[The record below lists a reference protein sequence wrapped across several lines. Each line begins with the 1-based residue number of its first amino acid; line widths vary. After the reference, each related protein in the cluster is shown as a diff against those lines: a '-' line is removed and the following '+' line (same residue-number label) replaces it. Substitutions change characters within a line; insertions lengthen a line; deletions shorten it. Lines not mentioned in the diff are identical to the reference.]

1 MTYFWK
7 YKVELTDWDDST
19 HETVQGL
26 VVGKTMAKAVKKLE
40 DYYNP
45 DLDAILFLECF
56 NEDNI
61 LEENEIKVF
70 LKETKNEV

>member
-45 DLDAILFLECF
+45 DLDAILLLEGF
-56 NEDNI
+56 SEDG
-61 LEENEIKVF
+61 LVEEEEIKVF
-70 LKETKNEV
+70 FKGD

>member
-1 MTYFWK
+1 MTCFWK
-7 YKVELTDWDDST
+7 YKVKLADWNNDT
-19 HETVQGL
+19 QEIVKGL

-45 DLDAILFLECF
+45 ELDAILLLEGF
-56 NEDNI
+56 SEDGL

-70 LKETKNEV
+70 FRGD

>member
-7 YKVELTDWDDST
+7 YKVELADWDNST
-19 HETVQGL
+19 QEIVKGL
-26 VVGKTMAKAVKKLE
+26 VAGKTMAKAVKKLE

-45 DLDAILFLECF
+45 ELDAILLLEGF
-56 NEDNI
+56 SEDGL

-70 LKETKNEV
+70 FKGD